1 MSTASDADDDQTGRF
16 VRQPNGRIRP
26 LSPHLQIWRWHITML
41 ASILFRVT
49 IGAASFAAILVIGWL
64 TAVAFGPEAFA
75 AVGAFMGSPLGL
87 IIGFGLTLVLLSF
100 VLNGARMLVNVVL
113 LLPVRSVDVRPV
125 GIRTGCHERWLTADG
140 VKVLSLPSSPWS
152 PPVVGGSVALTA
164 NSAATFV

>member
-16 VRQPNGRIRP
+16 VRQPNGRVRP

-49 IGAASFAAILVIGWL
+49 IGAASFGAILVIGWL

-75 AVGAFMGSPLGL
+75 AVEAFMGSPLGL

-100 VLNGARMLVNVVL
+100 VLNGARHLINDTGNGLTIPSANMLSHIAVWGPVVL
-113 LLPVRSVDVRPV
+113 
-125 GIRTGCHERWLTADG
+125 T
-140 VKVLSLPSSPWS
+140 VLFWAALFASGRVSL
-152 PPVVGGSVALTA
+152 
-164 NSAATFV
+164 